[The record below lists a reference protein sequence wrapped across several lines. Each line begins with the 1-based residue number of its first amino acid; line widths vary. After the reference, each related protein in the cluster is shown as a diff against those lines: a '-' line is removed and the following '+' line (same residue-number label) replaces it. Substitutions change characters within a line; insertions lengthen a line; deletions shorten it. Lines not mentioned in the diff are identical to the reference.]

1 MAISIGQMNS
11 YLKKYTDSLL
21 TLHGIPLTGEFEE
34 NVEDYLK
41 HFTARKTLETAMWQL
56 CQHAEAKDGYE
67 TYEYQN
73 DKHTIQL
80 AEYVAL
86 EGHGAICID
95 KMKTLDPECLFEK
108 ARDYLQEQG
117 YELIRPTSDHVSK
130 HISAEARAAAL
141 EEYGRTGRKPDELL
155 TDEEIIAGRVQI
167 AAHNLEA
174 KRRHEARQKK

>member
-1 MAISIGQMNS
+1 MEFDSASYQTNQRTQMTISIGQMNS

-21 TLHGIPLTGEFEE
+21 TLHGIPLTGESED

-56 CQHAEAKDGYE
+56 CQHAESVLTTEQAR
-67 TYEYQN
+67 N
-73 DKHTIQL
+73 H
-80 AEYVAL
+80 L
-86 EGHGAICID
+86 E
-95 KMKTLDPECLFEK
+95 EK
-108 ARDYLQEQG
+108 G

-130 HISAEARAAAL
+130 HISTEAFAAAL

-174 KRRHEARQKK
+174 KRRHEARQTK

>member
-34 NVEDYLK
+34 KVEDYLK

-86 EGHGAICID
+86 EGHGAVCID
-95 KMKTLDPECLFEK
+95 KMKTLDPECLLEQSC
-108 ARDYLQEQG
+108 DYLEGLGWTLTPPAITRTHKQ
-117 YELIRPTSDHVSK
+117 D
-130 HISAEARAAAL
+130 L
-141 EEYGRTGRKPDELL
+141 E
-155 TDEEIIAGRVQI
+155 
-167 AAHNLEA
+167 H
-174 KRRHEARQKK
+174 